1 MRRKAQI
8 PFMLRYSMILAAALF
23 LLGSLP
29 CGKVAAAAP
38 ANTLGPSQ
46 EIEQTEDSEP
56 APRMV
61 GMARVQSMA
70 QKTVQEEAIQ
80 SRASGL
86 TPPPPPP
93 SVSKSGGRI
102 KKDKTLAVS
111 SSQDKNEMRQ
121 VRSSAIQDD
130 DSLTSGSEAKGPPNK
145 GKSAASK
152 DDF

>member
-23 LLGSLP
+23 ILGPFP

-38 ANTLGPSQ
+38 ANTLGPPQ
-46 EIEQTEDSEP
+46 EIEQMEDSEP

-61 GMARVQSMA
+61 GIARVQSMA

-86 TPPPPPP
+86 TPPPPT
-93 SVSKSGGRI
+93 VSKSGGRI
-102 KKDKTLAVS
+102 KKDKTLAAS

-130 DSLTSGSEAKGPPNK
+130 DSLTSGSDAKGTPSK